1 MTAVQLTGQPD
12 DLHLQV
18 QQLYRH
24 HHQWLRSWL
33 RRKLGCS
40 FRAEDLAH
48 DTFMRLLARDEAV
61 EIQEPRAFLTTVAQ
75 RVLFNHYR
83 REQVERAYLEA
94 LAAMPEAAVPSP
106 EERILLL
113 ETLCEIDC
121 LLDGLP
127 VPVRRAFLYAQLDG
141 MAHAEIAERLAVS
154 VSTVKRHLVR
164 AMAQCYFALKL
175 E

>member
-24 HHQWLRSWL
+24 HHHWLKGWLRN
-33 RRKLGCS
+33 KLGCTS
-40 FRAEDLAH
+40 RAEDLAH
-48 DTFMRLLARDEAV
+48 DTFMRLLARDETV
-61 EIQEPRAFLTTVAQ
+61 ELREPRAFLTTVAH

-83 REQVERAYLEA
+83 REQVERAYLDA
-94 LAAMPEAAVPSP
+94 LAVLPETAVPSP
-106 EERILLL
+106 EERVLLL
-113 ETLCEIDC
+113 EALCEIDS

-141 MAHAEIAERLAVS
+141 LGHAEIAERLAIS

-175 E
+175 A